1 MAQFDDVASHPAVA
15 AGFGAFV
22 SLILARKMTILQS
35 LLSWL
40 AGFICAIYLA
50 PAVINS
56 WPVLAASVGAGG
68 IHFAVGAFGLQ
79 LTAMLYDFI
88 AVIRENPKAT
98 LTAVFDILLKRKG
111 DDK

>member
-1 MAQFDDVASHPAVA
+1 VSQFDEVAGHPAVA

-22 SLILARKMTILQS
+22 SLILARKMTALQS

-40 AGFICAIYLA
+40 AGFFCAIYLA
-50 PAVINS
+50 PAVINGWPNVSS
-56 WPVLAASVGAGG
+56 WVGAGG

-98 LTAVFDILLKRKG
+98 LTAVFDILLKRKA